1 MRRSGAIAIILEH
14 TQATFMDTLT
24 GKKQSLSQPTIA
36 TTAELFCGIGGFRIA
51 AEERNIGTVWANDIC
66 PKACKVYRDR
76 FGDAELQQGDIHE
89 LAHEIPPHDLLTAG
103 FPCQPFSSAGKKKGV
118 RDPRGN
124 LFEVIVDVLHRR
136 KPSFFILENVKRL
149 LSMEEGTHFAKILS
163 RLASLDYNIE
173 WRLVNAM
180 HLGLS
185 QNRQRVVII
194 GALGND
200 TKGAFPCIRL
210 ASTENLLELP
220 ESSFKTLN
228 NFENWTKIEAH
239 SQRFPTWGLAK
250 AGRFFGYDFARFSD
264 AMPIVPLRTVL
275 EPNVDSQFDFT
286 ESTLKRLQD
295 STPVNDFIQGVQIL
309 YNQVGGARMGY
320 TVFGIDGVA
329 PTLTS
334 TTSRHYERYKIG
346 NQYRRLTN
354 VEYARIQGFPDEHCA
369 GISIYDQYPLFGNAV
384 PPVIAGWVM
393 DCILQNKVAV
403 MTTPKFEQLSL
414 FSMPYAF

>member
-1 MRRSGAIAIILEH
+1 
-14 TQATFMDTLT
+14 MDTLT
-24 GKKQSLSQPTIA
+24 SKKHSLSQQTI
-36 TTAELFCGIGGFRIA
+36 TTTVELFCGIGGFRIA
-51 AEERNIGTVWANDIC
+51 AEERNIRTLWANDIC
-66 PKACKVYRDR
+66 PKACQVYRDR
-76 FGDAELQQGDIHE
+76 FGDAQLRQGDIHE

-103 FPCQPFSSAGKKKGV
+103 FPCQPFSSAGKKEGV

-124 LFEVIVDVLHRR
+124 LFEVIVDVLHRH
-136 KPSFFILENVKRL
+136 KPSFFLLENVKRL

-163 RLASLDYNIE
+163 RLASLDYTIE

-180 HLGLS
+180 HFGLP
-185 QNRQRVVII
+185 QNRQRVVIL
-194 GALGND
+194 GALDND
-200 TKGAFPCIRL
+200 TQEDVPRIRL
-210 ASTENLLELP
+210 ASTENLSELP
-220 ESSFKTLN
+220 ESNFKTFN
-228 NFENWTKIEAH
+228 NFESWTNIAAH
-239 SQRFPTWGLAK
+239 SKRFPTWGLAK
-250 AGRFFGYDFARFSD
+250 SGRFFGYDFAQFAD
-264 AMPIVPLRTVL
+264 ATPIVSLQTVL
-275 EPNVDSQFDFT
+275 ESNVDPQFDFT

-295 STPVNDFIQGVQIL
+295 STPVNNFVQGVQIL

-354 VEYARIQGFPDEHCA
+354 IEYARIQGFPDEHCA

-384 PPVIAGWVM
+384 PPVMVGWVM
-393 DCILQNKVAV
+393 DCVLQNKVAAI
-403 MTTPKFEQLSL
+403 TTPRFEQLSL

>member
-1 MRRSGAIAIILEH
+1 
-14 TQATFMDTLT
+14 MDTLT
-24 GKKQSLSQPTIA
+24 GKKHSINQQTIA
-36 TTAELFCGIGGFRIA
+36 TTVELFCGIGGFRIA
-51 AEERNIGTVWANDIC
+51 AEERNIRTVWANDIC

-76 FGDAELQQGDIHE
+76 FGNAELRQGDIHE

-118 RDPRGN
+118 RDPRGH
-124 LFEVIVDVLHRR
+124 LFEVIVDVLHRY

-163 RLASLDYNIE
+163 KLASLDYNIE
-173 WRLVNAM
+173 WRLVNTM
-180 HLGLS
+180 HFGLP
-185 QNRQRVVII
+185 QNRQRVVIL
-194 GALGND
+194 GALKKEATGD
-200 TKGAFPCIRL
+200 FPSIRL

-220 ESSFKTLN
+220 ESNFKTFT
-228 NFENWTKIEAH
+228 NFENWTQIQAH
-239 SQRFPTWGLAK
+239 RKRFPTWGIARV
-250 AGRFFGYDFARFSD
+250 GRFFGYDFAHFSD
-264 AMPIVPLRTVL
+264 AMPRVPLRTIL
-275 EPNVDSQFDFT
+275 ESNLDPQFDFT

-295 STPVNDFIQGVQIL
+295 STPVNNFVQGVQIL

-354 VEYARIQGFPDEHCA
+354 VEYARIQGFPDEQCA

-384 PPVIAGWVM
+384 PPVMVGWMM

-414 FSMPYAF
+414 FSTPYAF

>member
-1 MRRSGAIAIILEH
+1 
-14 TQATFMDTLT
+14 MDTLSS
-24 GKKQSLSQPTIA
+24 KKPGISQQPI
-36 TTAELFCGIGGFRIA
+36 TTTVELFCGIGGFRIA
-51 AEERNIGTVWANDIC
+51 AEARNIRTVWANDNC
-66 PKACKVYRDR
+66 PKACKVYRNC
-76 FGDAELQQGDIHE
+76 FGDAELRQGDLCE
-89 LAHEIPPHDLLTAG
+89 LVHEIPPHDLLTAG

-124 LFEVIVDVLHRR
+124 VFDTIVDVLHRQ

-163 RLASLDYNIE
+163 RLASLDYTIE

-180 HLGLS
+180 HFGLP
-185 QNRQRVVII
+185 QNRQRIVML
-194 GALGND
+194 GALKNEQMGD
-200 TKGAFPCIRL
+200 FPWIRL
-210 ASTENLLELP
+210 VSTENLSELP
-220 ESSFKTLN
+220 ESNVETIA

-239 SQRFPTWGLAK
+239 NKRFPTWGIAK
-250 AGRFFGYDFARFSD
+250 AGRFFGYNLGQFSD
-264 AMPIVPLRTVL
+264 ATPTVPLRTVL
-275 EPNVDSQFDFT
+275 ESNVDPQFDFT

-295 STPVNDFIQGVQIL
+295 SSPVNDFVQGVQIL

-320 TVFGIDGVA
+320 TVFGVDGVA

-354 VEYARIQGFPDEHCA
+354 VEYARIQGFSDEHCA

-384 PPVIAGWVM
+384 PPVMVGWVM
-393 DCILQNKVAV
+393 DCVLQNKMAV
-403 MTTPKFEQLSL
+403 MTKPKFEQLSL
-414 FSMPYAF
+414 FSMSYAF